1 MSFSM
6 YNGRWHSH
14 SSTHVYFI
22 YAWLEEIS
30 SALHKCFFSLCMMTE
45 DWVISS
51 HMYFLSVCWQKTV
64 TPYAYVFYICMTT
77 WVRVI
82 FQHKWFISR
91 FMIIVMHVWWLET
104 VSFLN
109 ICAYYLCMSTWDR
122 VILPYMKLFLYI
134 LCFYLCMMT
143 GDCNI
148 FPHIFF
154 LSIVDDK
161 LRSHTSTDV
170 YFLLYDY
177 RRQSNPSIIVAFLYA
192 WW

>member
-1 MSFSM
+1 MVGDIVIPPHMFISFIHDE
-6 YNGRWHSH
+6 RRFLQHS
-14 SSTHVYFI
+14 TNV
-22 YAWLEEIS
+22 
-30 SALHKCFFSLCMMTE
+30 FSLFMMTE

-122 VILPYMKLFLYI
+122 VIPPYMKLFLYI
-134 LCFYLCMMT
+134 LCFF
-143 GDCNI
+143 I
-148 FPHIFF
+148 
-154 LSIVDDK
+154 
-161 LRSHTSTDV
+161 
-170 YFLLYDY
+170 
-177 RRQSNPSIIVAFLYA
+177 YA
-192 WW
+192 WWQETAIFFHTYFSSLLLMTSYGVIPLQMFIFYCMITGDRVIPP